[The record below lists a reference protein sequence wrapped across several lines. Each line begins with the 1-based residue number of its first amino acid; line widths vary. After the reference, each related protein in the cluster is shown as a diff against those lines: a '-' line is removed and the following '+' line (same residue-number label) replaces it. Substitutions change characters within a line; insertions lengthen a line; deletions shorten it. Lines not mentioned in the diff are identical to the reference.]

1 MIIFVMMKEFTLSGC
16 NIWGVLALYNK
27 TQILRMMR
35 RPDNVE
41 KYQYNYSESKLLR
54 KLSRAARWAGVKVV
68 YAVLLLYYVLRSN
81 EVPMKDKSKI
91 LGALGYFILPTDM
104 MLDFIP
110 LVGYTDDLA
119 ALVWA
124 LHSVAK
130 NVTPAIKQQAK
141 VKLGEWFRSY
151 DERKIDALL

>member
-1 MIIFVMMKEFTLSGC
+1 
-16 NIWGVLALYNK
+16 
-27 TQILRMMR
+27 MR
-35 RPDNVE
+35 RPNDIE
-41 KYQYNYSESKLLR
+41 KYQHNYSESKLLQ

-68 YAVLLLYYVLRSN
+68 YAVLLLYYVLRSS
-81 EVPMKDKSKI
+81 EVPVADKSKI

-110 LVGYTDDLA
+110 LLGYTDDLA

-130 NVTPAIKQQAK
+130 NITPAIKQQAK
-141 VKLGEWFRSY
+141 AKLGEWFHSY
-151 DERKIDALL
+151 DEQKIDALF

>member
-1 MIIFVMMKEFTLSGC
+1 
-16 NIWGVLALYNK
+16 
-27 TQILRMMR
+27 MR
-35 RPDNVE
+35 RPNDIE
-41 KYQYNYSESKLLR
+41 KYQHNYSESKLLQ

-81 EVPMKDKSKI
+81 EVPVADKSKI

-110 LVGYTDDLA
+110 LLGYTDDLA

-130 NVTPAIKQQAK
+130 NITPAIKQQAK
-141 VKLGEWFRSY
+141 TKLGEWFHSY
-151 DERKIDALL
+151 DEQKIDALF